1 MPRPRKESYDDA
13 TWQREVNRAS
23 DRKITSSRAV
33 PSSFSVQRGC
43 KPQGENDQDEAVAS
57 CGLFAVPADADS
69 SESLSGA
76 PLLSLSADAEW
87 GWQT

>member
-1 MPRPRKESYDDA
+1 MLPTEKSL
-13 TWQREVNRAS
+13 Q
-23 DRKITSSRAV
+23 AV
-33 PSSFSVQRGC
+33 PYLAPFRFSVAANL
-43 KPQGENDQDEAVAS
+43 GENDQDEAVASS